1 MNGLSV
7 KALTLLSVV
16 VLFLFTGCDRKS
28 EIEPHGKIPVT
39 VSIVPQK
46 FFVEKIGG
54 EHVAVSV
61 MVAPGASP
69 HLYEPKPS
77 QMAKLSESVLYF
89 AIGIEF
95 ERIWLPR
102 FAKAAE
108 NLTIVPLDSGLE
120 KIEME
125 SVHRDHEQRREHHH
139 AGLDPHIWLS
149 PEPVKSIAG
158 KIAASLCSIDP
169 ALCKEFTNNRDQ
181 FIKEIENLQKNI
193 REILKHGNVDKFMVF
208 HPSWGYF
215 AHEFNLQQ
223 IPIELEGKEPLPRE
237 LVHLIDF
244 SRREGIKTIFI
255 QPQFSEKAAETI
267 ASQINGKVIPID
279 PLAYQ
284 WDSNLIAVANA
295 LAGK

>member
-1 MNGLSV
+1 MIHLSKNTISFSLIIV
-7 KALTLLSVV
+7 ALQFSGCSKKAEQKTE
-16 VLFLFTGCDRKS
+16 TM
-28 EIEPHGKIPVT
+28 IPVT
-39 VSIVPQK
+39 VSIAPQK

-54 EHVAVSV
+54 DHVDVSV
-61 MVAPGASP
+61 MVEPGSSP
-69 HLYEPKPS
+69 HLYEPRPS

-95 ERIWLPR
+95 ERVWLPR
-102 FAKAAE
+102 FIKSAGD
-108 NLTIVPLDSGLE
+108 LTVVSLDSGIE
-120 KIEME
+120 KIEMA
-125 SVHRDHEQRREHHH
+125 SSHRDHEEEEHHH

-149 PEPVKSIAG
+149 PELVKEIAKG
-158 KIAASLCSIDP
+158 IADGLCSVDP
-169 ALCKEFTNNRDQ
+169 AHCKEFNRNRDQ
-181 FIKEIENLQKNI
+181 FIKEIESLQEKI
-193 REILKHGNVDKFMVF
+193 REILKQGNVDKFMVF

-223 IPIELEGKEPLPRE
+223 IPIELEGKEPLPKE
-237 LVHLIDF
+237 LAYLIDF

-267 ASQINGKVIPID
+267 ASQINGKVVHID

-284 WDSNLIAVANA
+284 WDSNLTAVAKA